1 MKLVYPEYQLEVSL
15 RENQITILTIEN
27 QRAYAGVLSDLWNQT
42 QGGEGGFVL
51 SECEKILSISKEM
64 ECIFNPFALD
74 CNDKKVIHK
83 LYQELKEQ
91 AEENLLLETTEIN
104 REILLYL
111 QKVLEQVPYAL
122 NYEVDLELPALLK
135 IYDVKVDSI
144 GTGMLERLVEYM
156 KVLNQICHMRIFV
169 FIGLKQYLT
178 REELE
183 KLYEFVFYEKIILCT
198 VEAVQT
204 SHINGEKNWLLDK
217 DLCII
222 EL

>member
-27 QRAYAGVLSDLWNQT
+27 PRAYARLLSDLWNQT
-42 QGGEGGFVL
+42 QGAEGGFIL
-51 SECEKILSISKEM
+51 SECEKILSISREL

-91 AEENLLLETTEIN
+91 AEENLLLETTKIN
-104 REILLYL
+104 REIILYL
-111 QKVLEQVPYAL
+111 QKLLAQVPYAL

-144 GTGMLERLVEYM
+144 GTGMLEKLVEYM

-169 FIGLKQYLT
+169 FVGLKQYLT

-183 KLYEFVFYEKIILCT
+183 KLYEFVFYEKIILCI

-204 SHINGEKNWLLDK
+204 PRINGEKNWLLDK

>member
-27 QRAYAGVLSDLWNQT
+27 PRAYARVLSDLWNQT
-42 QGGEGGFVL
+42 QGAEGGFIL
-51 SECEKILSISKEM
+51 SECEKILSISREL

-104 REILLYL
+104 REIILYL
-111 QKVLEQVPYAL
+111 QKLLVQVPYAL

-144 GTGMLERLVEYM
+144 GTGMLEKLVEYM

-169 FIGLKQYLT
+169 FVGLKQYLT

-183 KLYEFVFYEKIILCT
+183 KLYEFVFYEKIILCI

-204 SHINGEKNWLLDK
+204 PRINGEKNWLLDK

>member
-15 RENQITILTIEN
+15 KENQITILTIEN
-27 QRAYAGVLSDLWNQT
+27 PRAYARVLSDLWNQT
-42 QGGEGGFVL
+42 QGAEGGFIL
-51 SECEKILSISKEM
+51 SECEKILSISREL

-104 REILLYL
+104 REIILYL
-111 QKVLEQVPYAL
+111 QKLLVQVPYAL

-144 GTGMLERLVEYM
+144 GTGMLEKLVEYM

-169 FIGLKQYLT
+169 FVGLKQYLT

-183 KLYEFVFYEKIILCT
+183 KLYEFVFYEKIILCI

-204 SHINGEKNWLLDK
+204 PRINGEKNWLLDK